1 MATAKP
7 AKLCAVTQ
15 AAFSDVPYIL
25 DSVWRWA
32 EFEAYRLGRV
42 NLRSCSF
49 TPEHATPWPF
59 FGAYLVISSFVVFG
73 PTFTTLCNSFGP
85 RAAEISRWLLGL
97 CLLLAAFDMVTFV
110 LGEIC
115 TRLLS
120 RAAEYTK
127 VPPTKKTTGFI
138 GRARAWGRTAE
149 LFSSWA
155 TRRRRALKDL
165 LTKFSAAWTAVR
177 AAAPA
182 GKARLITTSL
192 FLVFGFLFM
201 MLPLLVV
208 GYELLTTHW
217 KSGICSPA
225 HHIFQGGLQ
234 VLTFAALAVVG
245 YGLWQRPDPPSARW
259 QLLGITVLWIY
270 AAIGMML
277 LAGSSAREATG
288 GPYPQTYILLLAFL
302 MLVVFAAQRLARL
315 VTVGLDLQTCID
327 LQNALATTQL
337 FAARRTDP
345 ELSRMRIT
353 SAIINGVVYHPLHL
367 LLLPS
372 LAALLAPPDY
382 LAVWVGVFTLI
393 ALMLLAH
400 GSISPRW
407 EELISIVRRWFLTGT
422 PLLVSVA
429 VITLAILRVLDVQY
443 VSTIMDAAPIGVI
456 TMLILGAYMTLWF
469 FEYWI
474 NRWIAEQL
482 LWILGAPDRGRSG
495 CVPYLFPGSP
505 PGPSAVLPRGRVI
518 TLQGPGEFCVQGC
531 LQRANPLPGEEEYD
545 FAFNIY
551 RLTDLINRLAP
562 GSKATNELL
571 RRVKTY
577 FAIINLTLLF
587 LGGALVYAHR
597 WSDAPL
603 NAYPVVYA
611 NGAAVPEAARG
622 ADLMSMLER
631 QAAGQRPALIVAAS
645 GGGTRAALYT
655 ATALEGLA
663 QLGRI
668 RDIVLLSGVSG
679 GGVALA
685 YFASSYD
692 HLQCPDDRAQCSVG
706 QPCAWDRFKDLVAQ
720 PFIEDVLD
728 GIDELRIADTV
739 PLGQLLAES
748 LQRRLFPAG
757 ATFGALHGPGLI
769 LNTTI
774 TGHPWSDS
782 QILRDRLRIRGRND
796 SAQPFASLAGSRLIF
811 TNLTNVDGFPHAPWP
826 MADIGLDYK
835 LIRDPRIPLA
845 AAAALN
851 ANFPPVFSN
860 ARVCVGALVNGD
872 CKGDSYYVT
881 DGGATENLG
890 LVSAL
895 YELRGV
901 LAVWQQTQPKSK
913 DGKPLVPPQIDVVA
927 IEASAITYDYTDDR
941 GVGAATG
948 GAKERINGGL
958 TAELLKSI
966 DRQLASLGAP
976 PLRLHYLPLP
986 TAFRSRGGFGTHWM
1000 YAEKIRVSNPL
1011 VPRLGNR
1018 FEQWL
1023 HQTIGHTS
1031 YVYLRQKE
1039 VNALWTALFDPKAS
1053 FCAPRDSDSKRMR
1066 RVSQWICGTAPAWHI
1081 EVDSADLQVGAWSQ
1095 LVNDLRDTVRPGVC
1109 GVPALAPPSPARR
1122 PHEQQPLPDVGRSPM
1137 PR

>member
-1 MATAKP
+1 MAIAKP

-42 NLRSCSF
+42 NLKTCSF
-49 TPEHATPWPF
+49 TLEHATPWPF

-85 RAAEISRWLLGL
+85 RAAEVFRWLLGL
-97 CLLLAAFDMVTFV
+97 FLLYAAFDMVTFV

-120 RAAEYTK
+120 RAAEYTG
-127 VPPTKKTTGFI
+127 VPRAEKKSSLI

-155 TRRRRALKDL
+155 TRRRDALKNL
-165 LTKFSAAWTAVR
+165 RTKIKAAWTAVR
-177 AAAPA
+177 AAEPA
-182 GKARLITTSL
+182 SRTRLITTSL
-192 FLVFGFLFM
+192 LLVIGFLFM

-208 GYELLTTHW
+208 GGELLRNDW
-217 KSGICSPA
+217 RSDICSPVP
-225 HHIFQGGLQ
+225 HIFQGGVQ
-234 VLTFAALAVVG
+234 VLTFAALALVG

-259 QLLGITVLWIY
+259 QLLGITVLWIF
-270 AAIGMML
+270 ATIGMLL
-277 LAGSSAREATG
+277 LAGNGATEATG
-288 GPYPQTYILLLAFL
+288 GPYPQTYTLLLASL
-302 MLVVFAAQRLARL
+302 MLIVFMAQWLARL
-315 VTVGLDLQTCID
+315 VTGGLDPQTCID

-337 FAARRTDP
+337 FAGRRTDP
-345 ELSRMRIT
+345 ELTRMRIV
-353 SAIINGVVYHPLHL
+353 SAAINGVVYHPLHL

-372 LAALLAPPDY
+372 LAALFAPTDY
-382 LAVWVGVFTLI
+382 LVLWVAVFTFI
-393 ALMLLAH
+393 AVMLLAH

-407 EELISIVRRWFLTGT
+407 EELISIVRRWFLRGT
-422 PLLVSVA
+422 PLFVSIA

-443 VSTIMDAAPIGVI
+443 VSTIMDVAPIGVI
-456 TMLILGAYMTLWF
+456 TTLILGAYVTLWF

-474 NRWIAEQL
+474 NRWIAEEL
-482 LWILGAPDRGRSG
+482 LWILGAPDRGRG
-495 CVPYLFPGSP
+495 GYVPYPFSGSP
-505 PGPSAVLPRGRVI
+505 PGPSVVLPQGRVI
-518 TLQGPGEFCVQGC
+518 SLQGPGEFCVQGC

-551 RLTDLINRLAP
+551 RVTDLVNRLAP
-562 GSKATNELL
+562 GSKATNDVL

-597 WSDAPL
+597 WSDEPL
-603 NAYPVVYA
+603 NAYPVVSA
-611 NGAAVPEAARG
+611 NGAAIPEAASS
-622 ADLMSMLER
+622 ADLMSLLEQ
-631 QAAGQRPALIVAAS
+631 QAAGARPALIVAAS

-655 ATALEGLA
+655 ASALEGLA
-663 QLGRI
+663 QLGRT
-668 RDIVLLSGVSG
+668 RDMVLLSGVSG

-685 YFASSYD
+685 YFASAYD
-692 HLQCPDDRAQCSVG
+692 QLRCPDDRVRCSSWNSS
-706 QPCAWDRFKDLVAQ
+706 AWRRFKDLITQ

-728 GIDELRIADTV
+728 GVDELRIAGTV
-739 PLGQLLAES
+739 PLGELLAES
-748 LQRRLFPAG
+748 LQRRLLPPG
-757 ATFGALHGPGLI
+757 KTFGALHGPGLI

-782 QILRDRLRIRGRND
+782 QILSDHLNIRGPKD
-796 SAQPFASLAGSRLIF
+796 SAQPFAALAGSRLIF
-811 TNLTNVDGFPHAPWP
+811 TNLANVDGFPHAPWP

-835 LIRDPRIPLA
+835 LIRDPMVPLA
-845 AAAALN
+845 TAAALN

-860 ARVCVGALVNGD
+860 ARVCVGALVEGH
-872 CKGDSYYVT
+872 CSGVSYYVT

-901 LAVWQQTQPKSK
+901 LDAWPQVQSKST
-913 DGKPLVPPQIDVVA
+913 DGKTLVPPQIYVIA

-948 GAKERINGGL
+948 GSKERINGGL

-966 DRQLASLGAP
+966 NEQLASLGAP

-1023 HQTIGHTS
+1023 QQWIGRTS
-1031 YVYLRQKE
+1031 YVYLDQKE
-1039 VNALWTALFDPKAS
+1039 VNALWTALFDPKAD
-1053 FCAPRDSDSKRMR
+1053 FCRPRDSDSKHMR
-1066 RVSQWICGTAPAWHI
+1066 RVSDWICGWSPGW
-1081 EVDSADLQVGAWSQ
+1081 ERKVDSPDLQVVAWSQ
-1095 LVNDLRDTVRPGVC
+1095 LVNALGDTVASG
-1109 GVPALAPPSPARR
+1109 AQM
-1122 PHEQQPLPDVGRSPM
+1122 PH
-1137 PR
+1137 